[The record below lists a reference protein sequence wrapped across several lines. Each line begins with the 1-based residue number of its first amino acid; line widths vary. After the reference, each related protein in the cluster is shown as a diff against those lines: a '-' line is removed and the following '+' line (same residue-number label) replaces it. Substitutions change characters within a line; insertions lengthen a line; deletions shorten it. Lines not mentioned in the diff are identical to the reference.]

1 MNFEGAKLFSLN
13 FGKYFDSLNIQN
25 TMNLEAETV
34 EEFPRLHD
42 QPTDKDDGETSWG
55 DPGTRRFGW
64 EGCCWVNHVGS
75 WQKLLEEARNSWT
88 LMEFDNVYN
97 ATVNH

>member
-1 MNFEGAKLFSLN
+1 
-13 FGKYFDSLNIQN
+13 
-25 TMNLEAETV
+25 MNLEAETV

-64 EGCCWVNHVGS
+64 RVVVGS
-75 WQKLLEEARNSWT
+75 ITLEVGRSCLRKQGIHE
-88 LMEFDNVYN
+88 L
-97 ATVNH
+97 

>member
-64 EGCCWVNHVGS
+64 EGVVGS
-75 WQKLLEEARNSWT
+75 ITLEVGRSCLRKQGIHE
-88 LMEFDNVYN
+88 L
-97 ATVNH
+97 